1 MDEKE
6 TILTPEGLRKLE
18 EELEFLKSVKR
29 KEIAERIK
37 QAKEFGDLME
47 NSEYED
53 AKNEQA
59 FTEGRILTLEGLLR
73 NAKVIDNHDVRSDVV
88 TIGSTVRL
96 VDDAGEELT
105 YTIVGSA
112 EADPAHDRISNES
125 PVGRALLG
133 RRKGETVTVEV
144 PAGTSRRVRG
154 DVGVRQAT
162 GGSGGGSG
170 TIRSL
175 WSCRRMSASAPWGAG
190 KEKTG
195 PGPRPLRQESER
207 GRRKGTQGGTCG
219 TVRRREWRAEG
230 RRSTLVREGILLTLC
245 RAPGVRSV
253 RGTPEANTVRVRSVE
268 ESGQRRRCTP
278 TQRPGQRG
286 GHPRDV

>member
-73 NAKVIDNHDVRSDVV
+73 NAKVIDNHDVRLDVV
-88 TIGSTVRL
+88 TVGSTVRL
-96 VDDAGEELT
+96 VDDSGEELT

-144 PAGTSRRVRG
+144 PAGTIRY
-154 DVGVRQAT
+154 
-162 GGSGGGSG
+162 
-170 TIRSL
+170 TIKAIKR
-175 WSCRRMSASAPWGAG
+175 
-190 KEKTG
+190 
-195 PGPRPLRQESER
+195 
-207 GRRKGTQGGTCG
+207 
-219 TVRRREWRAEG
+219 
-230 RRSTLVREGILLTLC
+230 
-245 RAPGVRSV
+245 
-253 RGTPEANTVRVRSVE
+253 
-268 ESGQRRRCTP
+268 
-278 TQRPGQRG
+278 
-286 GHPRDV
+286 